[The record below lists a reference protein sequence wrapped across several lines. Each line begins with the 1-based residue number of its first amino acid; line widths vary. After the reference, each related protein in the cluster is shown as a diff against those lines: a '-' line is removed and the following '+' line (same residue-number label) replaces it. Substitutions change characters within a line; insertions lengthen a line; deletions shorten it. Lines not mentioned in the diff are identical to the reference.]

1 MNKSE
6 DQFEPKE
13 EAPDLNSAINSYIKA
28 VHDYAQTSNK
38 ALDTLSK
45 YYSKD

>member
-6 DQFEPKE
+6 EQFEPKE
-13 EAPDLNSAINSYIKA
+13 EPSDVHSAINSYIKA

-38 ALDTLSK
+38 ALDALSK
-45 YYSKD
+45 HYGGN

>member
-13 EAPDLNSAINSYIKA
+13 KAPDLHSAINSYIKA

-38 ALDTLSK
+38 ALDDLSK
-45 YYSKD
+45 HYGGN

>member
-1 MNKSE
+1 MNKNE

-13 EAPDLNSAINSYIKA
+13 EAPNIHSAINSYIKA

-38 ALDTLSK
+38 ALDDLGK
-45 YYSKD
+45 YYGDK